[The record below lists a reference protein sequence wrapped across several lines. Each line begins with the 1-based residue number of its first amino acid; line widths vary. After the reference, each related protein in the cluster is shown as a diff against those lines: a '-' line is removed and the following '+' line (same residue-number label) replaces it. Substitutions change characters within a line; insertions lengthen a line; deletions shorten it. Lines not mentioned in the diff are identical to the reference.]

1 MCGIVDDAFNF
12 VKDSVGEIASH
23 PFQALGAAAGVP
35 GYDPFF
41 GGLFNSGPGGAI
53 ISPTGNFTSGAWND
67 MYNANPSDSGALGL
81 FSGINSVADKIAPAI
96 AAPGIGSGLG
106 AAFGSLG
113 GAGAGAGIGADTFAT
128 GLGEAGAG
136 GASSLGGLEA
146 GMGGAAMFGP
156 AAGTGTAIGGELA
169 ANAGAS
175 GLGIAG
181 AGGLGSEFAGTGGT
195 YAAGLG
201 GGTAPGLGGN
211 AVVPGNPSGMAGP
224 VDLGGAGQSLEG
236 GQATMAPGGNPMAA
250 GAIGPGG
257 QTGPMGFES
266 AGAGGG
272 EQGGGNLSSM
282 FGPTS
287 PSAYSPMGTT
297 VGQSTAGVGGGI
309 TPYGATLG
317 QDLSQGV
324 GLGGIGDYLK
334 SPTGI
339 QDLFK
344 LGQQGLGAW
353 QKIQQGNAARNYA
366 NSISSLFSPNSPYA
380 QQMAQTL
387 GRQDAAAGRNSQYGT
402 RATQLAAA
410 LTQAQA
416 NALGGSNYAQAAQN
430 TAGTNAL
437 NGLFGLAGTGAGQ
450 RLLGAGF
457 NSLSSLFGG

>member
-23 PFQALGAAAGVP
+23 PWQALGAAAGVP

-53 ISPTGNFTSGAWND
+53 ISPTGNFTQGAWND
-67 MYNANPSDSGALGL
+67 MYQANPSDSGALGL
-81 FSGINSVADKIAPAI
+81 FSGINSIADKVAPAI

-113 GAGAGAGIGADTFAT
+113 GAGAGAGIGADTFTT
-128 GLGEAGAG
+128 GLGEGAG
-136 GASSLGGLEA
+136 GASSLGGLES
-146 GMGGAAMFGP
+146 GMGGGALFGP
-156 AAGTGTAIGGELA
+156 AAGTGTAIGPSLA
-169 ANAGAS
+169 ANMGAG

-181 AGGLGSEFAGTGGT
+181 AGGLGTEFAGTGGT

-211 AVVPGNPSGMAGP
+211 AVLPPGNPSGIASP
-224 VDLGGAGQSLEG
+224 VDLGGGAGQSLEG
-236 GQATMAPGGNPMAA
+236 GQGAVAPGGNPMAA
-250 GAIGPGG
+250 GAAGP
-257 QTGPMGFES
+257 Q
-266 AGAGGG
+266 
-272 EQGGGNLSSM
+272 QGGDLSTM

-287 PSAYSPMGTT
+287 TSAYSPMGSA

-317 QDLSQGV
+317 QDLSQGAAA
-324 GLGGIGDYLK
+324 GGIGDYLK

-366 NSISSLFSPNSPYA
+366 NSISSLFSPGSPYA
-380 QQMAQTL
+380 QQMQQTL